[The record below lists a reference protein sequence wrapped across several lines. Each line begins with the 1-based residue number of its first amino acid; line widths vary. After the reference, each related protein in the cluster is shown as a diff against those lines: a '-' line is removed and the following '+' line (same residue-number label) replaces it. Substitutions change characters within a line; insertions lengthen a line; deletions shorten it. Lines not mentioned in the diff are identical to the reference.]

1 MDQRLSAKRWL
12 SFALAL
18 GMLLSTL
25 CVSAFAVDIN
35 DAKASVA
42 NVKVTQTYKFG
53 DTQKTADS
61 VVHDYRTDGDGDVLV
76 DYKAELSMTEE
87 MATYLCARQ
96 NQLYDAQFTVNLKI
110 DLDQLE
116 WVTNSSGHVTFT
128 FTSSF
133 LKPVYPE
140 GITLDD
146 YSRPVDENGNRVDY
160 EIEST
165 TRDNGMDRLYQ
176 TRISAT
182 PDYLYKMWDKKTG
195 TISIPVEL
203 IAWDGDRPYTF
214 SEMLVPLEGRGGV
227 KYTFLDMLK
236 SESFTPNTMMY
247 AGFTVEDWM
256 KPITLTANASLK
268 VKEATRQAVTPSNS
282 VTITA
287 GGTVSG
293 TFSYITAEKTTTAS
307 RILELLEMEKTDG
320 KTYHNTLAFGTGTPE
335 DITDAW
341 TSNKV
346 VLKLIHSVYVD
357 PDTPTHLNTE
367 DHFAYIIGRTNG
379 DGSPATASPEANITR
394 AEVATIFFR
403 MLKDDSRSLY
413 WSSENDYPDVDS
425 DAWYNNAVSTL
436 TNMGIITG
444 RDGGVFAPDEPITRA
459 EFATIAVRFFDTGR
473 LETLGDA
480 FSDISGKWYTQY
492 INYAAML
499 ELVNGRPDGTYHP
512 DDNIT
517 RAEAMT
523 IVNNTLRRTPAVSSF
538 AKVKNDMI
546 VWEDNMDTAKW
557 YYAAVQEATN
567 SHDYQRASTGDTE
580 VWTKILPVRD
590 WAAFEKEWSDA
601 NSAKNPGDVVDG
613 NP

>member
-42 NVKVTQTYKFG
+42 NVAIEQTYNTKSNNAA
-53 DTQKTADS
+53 T
-61 VVHDYRTDGDGDVLV
+61 HDYRTDGNDVAV
-76 DYKAELSMTEE
+76 TYKATLSMTDT
-87 MATYLCARQ
+87 MATYLQLRQ
-96 NQLYDAQFTVNLKI
+96 KQLYEAQFAVKI
-110 DLDQLE
+110 NVDLEKLE
-116 WVTNSSGHVTFT
+116 WATAGEQTFT
-128 FTSSF
+128 FRSTF
-133 LKPVYPE
+133 LKPVVRVTNVAYDVKFVE
-140 GITLDD
+140 KDADGNFVFKITAMN
-146 YSRPVDENGNRVDY
+146 P
-160 EIEST
+160 T
-165 TRDNGMDRLYQ
+165 DN
-176 TRISAT
+176 SF
-182 PDYLYKMWDKKTG
+182 
-195 TISIPVEL
+195 SIPVEL
-203 IAWDGDRPYTF
+203 IAYYENGRAPMSY
-214 SEMLVPLEGRGGV
+214 SEAVKEGKTGE
-227 KYTFLDMLK
+227 L
-236 SESFTPNTMMY
+236 MY
-247 AGFTVEDWM
+247 AAYSVTDWM
-256 KPITLTANASLK
+256 KPITLELASLK
-268 VKEATRQAVTPSNS
+268 VTEATRKSVTPSNS
-282 VTITA
+282 VTVSA
-287 GGTVSG
+287 SGTVEG
-293 TFSYITAEKTTTAS
+293 TFSYITAEVPADIA
-307 RILELLEMEKTDG
+307 RIAAILAQEKEDG
-320 KTYHNTLAFGTGTPE
+320 KSYHNTLAFGNN
-335 DITDAW
+335 DDAVATAW
-341 TSNKV
+341 VSNV
-346 VLKLIHSVYVD
+346 VTLRLIYSIYVD

-601 NSAKNPGDVVDG
+601 NSAKNPGNVVDG